1 MLLDSGSNPLALL
14 IVNGNDRAD
23 RRAVVDKA
31 FEFGFLKTGWVDG
44 NAGSPCLKGPRRCGL
59 DDGAASGLGSNA
71 RGIVLRRHGNLTAHK
86 HSCDWW
92 SGRLPEITMVS
103 SDLLLFLVRSG
114 VWRGLGSWGSRS
126 EAWLGSW
133 ATRGFGG
140 GKSSGCCEKNSCK
153 HEAHDGWGR
162 HRENHSQTSCGGEE
176 FATSGV
182 RRAVVAWFLEECW
195 FFFERLGIFTG
206 LTDQ

>member
-44 NAGSPCLKGPRRCGL
+44 NAGSPCLEGPRCCGL

-86 HSCDWW
+86 HPCDW
-92 SGRLPEITMVS
+92 SPRRLPEKSMVS
-103 SDLLLFLVRSG
+103 SDLLLFLVRSRF
-114 VWRGLGSWGSRS
+114 WRGLGSWGSRS
-126 EAWLGSW
+126 EAWLGSC
-133 ATRGFGG
+133 AARGFGG
-140 GKSSGCCEKNSCK
+140 GQSSGRCEKNSCK
-153 HEAHDGWGR
+153 HGAHDGVGT
-162 HRENHSQTSCGGEE
+162 HGENHAQTSCAGEE
-176 FATSGV
+176 FATS
-182 RRAVVAWFLEECW
+182 
-195 FFFERLGIFTG
+195 
-206 LTDQ
+206 